1 MIKASFSKWAVAKS
15 KFFKGKGNGKDEC
28 PPAMPKA
35 MPELKAPPKAMPK
48 LKAKLQPKARLQPR
62 KRSSSPSSE
71 SSAASAAT
79 PAPWV
84 SPAVSPATL
93 LRLASL
99 SGPQHSADPQGSSQG
114 QRISGLAAT
123 SHEIWRR
130 SLVQRTNALLDEWDH
145 MWSIYGK
152 DYPYDLDDD
161 GAGDDDDL
169 PMTAA
174 PS

>member
-15 KFFKGKGNGKDEC
+15 QFFKGKGKGNGKDEC
-28 PPAMPKA
+28 PPAM
-35 MPELKAPPKAMPK
+35 PKAMPK

-123 SHEIWRR
+123 SHAIWRR

-152 DYPYDLDDD
+152 DYPLDDD